1 MQQTMQDL
9 SVTRKQIDAIDT
21 EIVNLFVRRMACAD
35 EVAAYKAE
43 HHLPVLDRSR
53 ERELLAKRAS
63 MVPEDLKG
71 YTQVLFQLLMEAS
84 RNRQSEALGANGESV
99 ERIAAA
105 LESSPELFPSEAY
118 VACQGVEGA
127 YQQIATDRIF
137 KHANISYFDTFD
149 GVFRAVEEGFCSYG
163 VVPLENSTAG
173 SVTQVF
179 DLMMKHKFHIVRT
192 CRLKIDHNLLAK
204 PGSGLESI
212 RHIYSHEQA
221 INQCGDFLGSL
232 KGVAVHSCENTAVAA
247 QMVAE
252 SDGADVAAIASRSSA
267 EIYGLDALAKNVQ
280 DQGNNYTRFA
290 VIAKDLV
297 IYPGADR
304 SSLMIVVNHEPGAL
318 YKVLAK
324 FYDLDIN
331 IIKLE
336 SRPIP
341 DRDFE
346 FMFYFDVQCPAAA
359 PEFLTLMRSLE
370 DACEEY
376 RYLGSYSEIV

>member
-1 MQQTMQDL
+1 MQDL

-137 KHANISYFDTFD
+137 KHANISYFDAFD

-370 DACEEY
+370 EACEEY

>member
-1 MQQTMQDL
+1 MQDL

-221 INQCGDFLGSL
+221 INQCGNFLGSL

>member
-1 MQQTMQDL
+1 
-9 SVTRKQIDAIDT
+9 
-21 EIVNLFVRRMACAD
+21 
-35 EVAAYKAE
+35 
-43 HHLPVLDRSR
+43 
-53 ERELLAKRAS
+53 
-63 MVPEDLKG
+63 
-71 YTQVLFQLLMEAS
+71 
-84 RNRQSEALGANGESV
+84 
-99 ERIAAA
+99 
-105 LESSPELFPSEAY
+105 
-118 VACQGVEGA
+118 
-127 YQQIATDRIF
+127 
-137 KHANISYFDTFD
+137 
-149 GVFRAVEEGFCSYG
+149 
-163 VVPLENSTAG
+163 
-173 SVTQVF
+173 
-179 DLMMKHKFHIVRT
+179 
-192 CRLKIDHNLLAK
+192 
-204 PGSGLESI
+204 
-212 RHIYSHEQA
+212 
-221 INQCGDFLGSL
+221 
-232 KGVAVHSCENTAVAA
+232 
-247 QMVAE
+247 MVAE

>member
-1 MQQTMQDL
+1 MQDL

-84 RNRQSEALGANGESV
+84 RNRQSEALGANGENV

>member
-1 MQQTMQDL
+1 MQDL

>member
-1 MQQTMQDL
+1 MQDL

-84 RNRQSEALGANGESV
+84 RNRQSEALGANGENV

-192 CRLKIDHNLLAK
+192 CRLKIGHNLLAK

-232 KGVAVHSCENTAVAA
+232 KGVSVHSCENTAVAA